1 MAIFAYTGW
10 MAFSGDGKYK
20 NSVNY
25 VKGMEALQDSNY
37 AEAMKYLNKAIHFSA
52 SAALWLS
59 AAIAD

>member
-25 VKGMEALQDSNY
+25 VKGMKALQDSKIWDL
-37 AEAMKYLNKAIHFSA
+37 AQCSQLC
-52 SAALWLS
+52 
-59 AAIAD
+59 